1 MLIEYIEKVL
11 NYAHYGII
19 EDEEPFYGEVKELP
33 GVWASGTT
41 LEECRKNLRDTIEGW
56 IILSI
61 KKNFLFQN
69 WEISA

>member
-1 MLIEYIEKVL
+1 MFTMKLLKVK
-11 NYAHYGII
+11 NHFMGKGKNTRGW
-19 EDEEPFYGEVKELP
+19 D
-33 GVWASGTT
+33 SGTN